1 MGYRVKTASAVAYQ
15 QDGSQVIRYQGQA
28 LPDSVTKDEMKRLE
42 EGGFI
47 EAVGSPQVSAEND
60 EKAPAKSASK
70 EEWVAYAE
78 SRGDDAAADK
88 TKEQLIADHGEK

>member
-1 MGYRVKTASAVAYQ
+1 MSSYRVTAPLVVARQ
-15 QDGSQVIRYQGQA
+15 ANGSNVHLYTGTPV
-28 LPDSVTKDEMKRLE
+28 PDSVDKEEVKRLL

-47 EAVGSPQVSAEND
+47 EAVGSASD
-60 EKAPAKSASK
+60 DGEKAPAKSASK

-78 SRGDDAAADK
+78 SQGDDEAADK